1 MGLSLLTQWLR
12 VEEMSQTRS
21 QLCHLL
27 TKSYSMDIRE
37 KKKTKTIFK
46 LHEIIVRI
54 VNVRYFRRC
63 F

>member
-1 MGLSLLTQWLR
+1 MGLSLLTQGLR
-12 VEEMSQTRS
+12 VEEMSQIQS

-27 TKSYSMDIRE
+27 TKSYSMDIRG
-37 KKKTKTIFK
+37 KKKNPIFK

-54 VNVRYFRRC
+54 TNAKYFRRR